1 MAMIGTSN
9 ISKNT
14 MSTRYDFHERL
25 GVSLKPLRKLTY
37 LHNRGFMTFDVETKD
52 GLKRKELFCWSLAFY
67 TFNQKKEKRIETISG
82 NEKDLH
88 KMFDFIQQKD
98 KRKSMLRTIFVHN
111 LSFEE
116 AFINDY
122 CVEKGLDTFRIDSG
136 PSLLSVS
143 IKELGVKFV
152 DTMQFLLCEQEKAEI
167 DYEVPEEYRKI
178 DCKDLFNKNFE
189 LWSEYDKKRVIEHNK
204 NDVKALLVIMDK
216 FRKTVYDIANVDML
230 TVNSLASLSM
240 KCFRKTMKKEIKN
253 PFLFMKFVKNKI
265 VYDYEKEEEKFV
277 RNSYYGGRTE
287 VFSLKPLKNIAVIDR
302 VSMFPTQ
309 MRNKSYP
316 EGYGYWE
323 YRKNKLEE
331 ILDKK
336 ELKEGFIEVDIVP
349 TQEYKYPLFP
359 KRIDGKVMFMN
370 CKLHGVYT
378 IPELIYGRE
387 LGYEITPIKGFLF
400 EPTKDYFKNFVD
412 LFFDLKQN
420 GKGSQKKVAKII
432 LNSCYGKFGQQFEQK
447 KIIKKIF
454 KNQTEVDEFCMKKF
468 KTIDT
473 ESLEELHVKI
483 SKGMDFKER
492 FIVSFVENSTMIKP
506 FMNVGIAS
514 YTTAHSRID
523 LHKKYMEFDKKG
535 YDVYYSDT
543 DCIWVNKEAL
553 SSMELNH
560 NLGSWDIE
568 NEFEMVQ
575 IKAPKCYYGKLKGK
589 SDFLIKMKGIPK
601 SKIKELSKLGTMDE
615 IEKEIVKPIEMA
627 ETYMKYN
634 ESCRNGKIFDSKKL
648 VKLYSYQNTK
658 REFDNEGNSKAY
670 NEETLPYSMKI
681 QMVNH

>member
-1 MAMIGTSN
+1 MATEVS
-9 ISKNT
+9 
-14 MSTRYDFHERL
+14 RYDFHERR
-25 GVSLKPLRKLTY
+25 GVSLTPLRKLSY
-37 LHNRGFMTFDVETKD
+37 LKNRCFMTFDTETKD
-52 GLKRKELFCWSLAFY
+52 GLIRKELFCWSLAY
-67 TFNQKKEKRIETISG
+67 QKSTQLQNGQFQTTIETLSG
-82 NEKDLH
+82 NEKDLG

-116 AFINDY
+116 AFIYDY
-122 CVEKGLDTFRIDSG
+122 CVKKGLDVFRIDSG
-136 PSLLSVS
+136 ASLLALS

-178 DCKDLFNKNFE
+178 DCKDLFNKSFD
-189 LWSEYDKKRVIEHNK
+189 LWTEYDKKRVIEHNK

-216 FRKTVYDIANVDML
+216 FRKTVFDIANVDML
-230 TVNSLASLSM
+230 TVVSLASLSM

-253 PFLFMKFVKNKI
+253 PFVFTKFVKNKM
-265 VYDYEKEEEKFV
+265 VYDYEKHEEKFV
-277 RNSYYGGRTE
+277 RDSYYGGRTE
-287 VFSLKPLKNIAVIDR
+287 VFSLKQLKNIVVIDR

-316 EGYGYWE
+316 DGYGYWE

-336 ELKEGFIEVDIVP
+336 VLLEGFIEVDIIP
-349 TQEYKYPLFP
+349 TENYKYPLFP

-387 LGYEITPIKGFLF
+387 IGYEIIPIKGFLF

-412 LFFDLKQN
+412 IFFDLKTN

-447 KIIKKIF
+447 KIVKKLF
-454 KNQTEVDEFCMKKF
+454 NDMQEVDEFCMNNF
-468 KTIDT
+468 GTIDT
-473 ESLEELHVKI
+473 CELDEKNIRIKSNEDSKI
-483 SKGMDFKER
+483 YV
-492 FIVSFVENSTMIKP
+492 VSYPINSVMIKP

-523 LHKKYMEFDKKG
+523 LHKKFMEFDKKG
-535 YDVYYSDT
+535 FNVYYCDT
-543 DCIWVNKEAL
+543 DCIWLDKEAI

-560 NLGSWDIE
+560 NLGSWDLE

-589 SDFLIKMKGIPK
+589 EGFMIKMKGIPK
-601 SKIKELSKLGTMDE
+601 SKIKELSKLSSMDE

-627 ETYMKYN
+627 ETYMKFN

-648 VKLYSYQNTK
+648 VKLYSYKNTK
-658 REFDNEGNSKAY
+658 RNFDEKGSSEAY
-670 NEETLPYSMKI
+670 NDETLPYDMKI
-681 QMVNH
+681 QMVQ